1 MSLLFQGGPE
11 SKWRWRLLDQAA
23 NFLLIFPAPIPSLP
37 GKTHSF
43 SGSIHCWQ
51 HKLNYKN
58 WNSMPINLDLT
69 QVKGVNSLG
78 RILKCFIMWWKHTDI
93 IPLDYLYFQFAY
105 YIETQIHFA
114 SKINISLVF
123 SCLFIK
129 QPVPLVFLS
138 LLIFWKAALVV
149 PSLSCV
155 QLFAIHAPQ
164 HARLLSFLIP
174 RSCSNSRPL
183 TRGCFLTISGH
194 PLLLLPSFFPSVRVF
209 SHELALHTEWPNY

>member
-11 SKWRWRLLDQAA
+11 SKWRRRLLDQAA
-23 NFLLIFPAPIPSLP
+23 NFLLIFPAPIPSLR

-43 SGSIHCWQ
+43 SGSIHYWQ

-58 WNSMPINLDLT
+58 WNSMPIDLDLT
-69 QVKGVNSLG
+69 QVKVNSLG

-123 SCLFIK
+123 GCLFIK

-164 HARLLSFLIP
+164 HARLPYLSSSPGVAQTHVHWLGDAF
-174 RSCSNSRPL
+174 
-183 TRGCFLTISGH
+183 
-194 PLLLLPSFFPSVRVF
+194 
-209 SHELALHTEWPNY
+209 